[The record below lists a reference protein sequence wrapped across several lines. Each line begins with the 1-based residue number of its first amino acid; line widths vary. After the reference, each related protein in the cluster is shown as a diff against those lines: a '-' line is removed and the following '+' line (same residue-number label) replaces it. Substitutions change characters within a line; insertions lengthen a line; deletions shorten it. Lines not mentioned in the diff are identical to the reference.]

1 MKYSDAKKLRPEDEI
16 IVKETKQAL
25 HIIEVK
31 NVKDAE
37 PPYVEIYAEDGCSYL
52 HTEIK

>member
-1 MKYSDAKKLRPEDEI
+1 MKYSDAKKLHPEDEI
-16 IVKETKQAL
+16 VVKETGQVL

-31 NVKDAE
+31 DVKDAE
-37 PPYVEIYAEDGCSYL
+37 PPYAEIYAEDGCSYL